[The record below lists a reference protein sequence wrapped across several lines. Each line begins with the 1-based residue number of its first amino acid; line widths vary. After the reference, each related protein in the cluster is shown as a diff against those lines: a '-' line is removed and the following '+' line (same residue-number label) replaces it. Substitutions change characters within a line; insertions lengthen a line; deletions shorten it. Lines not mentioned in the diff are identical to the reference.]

1 MTTKR
6 VFHLVQGT
14 ARVSGSSTPAHP
26 TTGALGTPADGFTL
40 ESGAVLPVADVRY
53 AVFGEPNENFDNV
66 VLVCHAL
73 SGNSRVDQWW
83 PVLLD
88 GIFDLDR
95 DCVIGTSVIG
105 TCYGST
111 GPLSINPATDLPYGS
126 SFPTVTVRDMVRA
139 QALALE
145 QLGVSHLRAVIGSSL
160 GGMQA
165 LQWAIDFPERVGA
178 AIAIGASPLNALG
191 LGLNHIQRQ
200 VLELGAGDPQAL
212 AIVRQIGMCTY
223 KSADLFDERHGRR
236 VNRTG
241 PAPWENDAGLYDVS
255 GYLDHQGEKFI
266 SRFDADAYTV
276 LTRAMDNFDPV
287 RDFGSAELAYQRIA
301 AKVLL
306 LGISSD
312 WLFPAAD
319 VRALGE
325 SLRAAGVDCQYHELV
340 SDHGHDAF
348 LAEPEK
354 LLPVLNNFLETLTP
368 RDAALPAFAGSE
380 THNNAADC

>member
-1 MTTKR
+1 VTAKR
-6 VFHLVQGT
+6 AIHLVQGT
-14 ARVSGSSTPAHP
+14 ARVSGAE
-26 TTGALGTPADGFTL
+26 GFKL
-40 ESGAVLPVADVRY
+40 DNGAVLPVADVRY
-53 AVFGEPNENFDNV
+53 AVFGEPNEQFDNV

-88 GIFDLDR
+88 GIFDLER
-95 DCVIGTSVIG
+95 DCVICTSVTG
-105 TCYGST
+105 SCYGST
-111 GPLSINPATDLPYGS
+111 GPLSTDPSTGHPYGS
-126 SFPTVTVRDMVRA
+126 TFPTVTVRDMVRA

-145 QLGVSHLRAVIGSSL
+145 QLGISHLRAVIGSSL

-165 LQWAIDFPERVGA
+165 LQWATDFPERVGA

-200 VLELGAGDPQAL
+200 VLALGNGDARAL

-223 KSADLFDERHGRR
+223 KSSELFDERHGRR

-241 PAPWENDAGLYDVS
+241 PAPWENDSGLFDVA
-255 GYLDHQGEKFI
+255 GYLDHQGEKFVN
-266 SRFDADAYTV
+266 RFDADAYAV
-276 LTRAMDNFDPV
+276 LTRAMDNFDPA
-287 RDFGSAELAYQRIA
+287 REYGTAELAWQRIT

-306 LGISSD
+306 FGISSD
-312 WLFPAAD
+312 WLFPASD
-319 VRALGE
+319 VR
-325 SLRAAGVDCQYHELV
+325 SLADSLSGAGVDCQYHELV

-354 LLPVLNNFLETLTP
+354 LLPVLTSFLERLTP

-380 THNNAADC
+380 TQNNAVDC